1 MKTTITLD
9 EAELATA
16 VREYLHR
23 KGYVTVTRVTF
34 NRDGYPDSP
43 DPREQRLIYS
53 ASAMVES

>member
-23 KGYVTVTRVTF
+23 KGYVTVTRVT
-34 NRDGYPDSP
+34 
-43 DPREQRLIYS
+43 LIVMATLILQTH
-53 ASAMVES
+53 ASSG